1 MRASSI
7 DLSVLL
13 ASMDKIPEPATA
25 PDLGRRTARAS
36 RLAPARRCRKMLVDP
51 AVFDLKELQVGDEV
65 LVDFVV
71 RSSANDPL
79 RAAGIWVK

>member
-36 RLAPARRCRKMLVDP
+36 RLAPARRCRKM
-51 AVFDLKELQVGDEV
+51 
-65 LVDFVV
+65 
-71 RSSANDPL
+71 RANNE
-79 RAAGIWVK
+79 RAEGEPR